1 MEIACFQSLAAYKK
15 PLVQLQMGGWLN
27 IVQPMFNPVGG
38 SPGLSHTLVV
48 VKDTACTAF
57 LLE

>member
-1 MEIACFQSLAAYKK
+1 MEIACLQSLAAYKK
-15 PLVQLQMGGWLN
+15 QLVQFQMGGWLN
-27 IVQPMFNPVGG
+27 VVQPMFHLVGG

-48 VKDTACTAF
+48 GKDTACTAF

>member
-1 MEIACFQSLAAYKK
+1 MNGDRLLPGPSCIKEATGIISD
-15 PLVQLQMGGWLN
+15 GGWLN
-27 IVQPMFNPVGG
+27 VVQPMFSLVGG

-57 LLE
+57 LL